1 MEWLDPLDSA
11 MITADIIS
19 NPLNIGAVLMLSP
32 PPGADPGYVDDV
44 YRDSLLAGEPPDPRL
59 CRFPHR
65 GLDTAGCWVWHG
77 ADAIDLRQHYRR
89 STVAPGTGRAGLWE
103 LISALHAEPLD
114 KSRPM
119 WVAYLI
125 DGLDDGQFA
134 FYIKLHH
141 IVMDGV
147 AGLQTLTSALS
158 PDPQRRSMPAFHA
171 DQYGPTVEPSGHR
184 GLQIHNPL
192 ALLQSAVD
200 TASSSVALARRV
212 LTGQMTSAL
221 ASLTGDTTLPPV
233 AAPYVRFNG
242 RLGPERAVTGATW
255 PKSRFQAFT
264 SMAGVTSNDVVTAV
278 IAGALRQW
286 LLDQGELP
294 RRSLVAICPVT
305 VHSHELS
312 RPERHGNMF
321 GAWLCPL
328 GTNLSDPAERLHL
341 IHRSMS
347 EAKRRVAARGAA
359 ASLLLLATSIA
370 PTVLLP
376 MLPFAPK
383 FRVGYNLPISHVPG
397 PRCEMYWNGA
407 HVDEIYPISAVY
419 DGQALNVTTCS
430 YADRIGFGFVAG
442 REIMPAIPEMIPLT
456 EQALAELEGAMGLN
470 VPNRA

>member
-1 MEWLDPLDSA
+1 MDWLDPLDAA
-11 MITADIIS
+11 MITADMVS
-19 NPLNIGAVLMLSP
+19 NPLNIGAVLILSP

-44 YRDSLLAGEPPDPRL
+44 YRDTLLAGEPLDPRL

-65 GLDTAGCWVWHG
+65 GVDTAGCWVWRKAG
-77 ADAIDLRQHYRR
+77 AIDLRQHYRR
-89 STVAPGTGRAGLWE
+89 RTVAPGTDRAGMWE
-103 LISALHAEPLD
+103 LIGALHAEPLD

-119 WVAYLI
+119 WMAYLI

-147 AGLQTLTSALS
+147 AGLQTLTGALS
-158 PDPQRRSMPAFHA
+158 ADPERRSMPAFHS
-171 DQYGPTVEPSGHR
+171 DRYGPADEPSGHR
-184 GLQIHNPL
+184 GSWIPNPL
-192 ALLQSAVD
+192 ALLHSVLD
-200 TASSSVALARRV
+200 TATSSVALAERV
-212 LTGQMTSAL
+212 VTGQVTSAL
-221 ASLTGDTTLPPV
+221 AGLTGDTTMPPV
-233 AAPYVRFNG
+233 AAPCVRFNS
-242 RLGPERAVTGATW
+242 RLGPERAVTAATW
-255 PKSRFQAFT
+255 PKSRFQAFAST
-264 SMAGVTSNDVVTAV
+264 AGVTSNDVVTAV

-305 VHSHELS
+305 VHGHELS
-312 RPERHGNMF
+312 RSERHGNMF

-347 EAKRRVAARGAA
+347 EGKRRVAARGAA

-407 HVDEIYPISAVY
+407 HIDEIYPISAVY

-442 REIMPAIPEMIPLT
+442 REIVPDVPDLIPLT
-456 EQALAELEGAMGLN
+456 ERALTELEHAVGID
-470 VPNRA
+470 